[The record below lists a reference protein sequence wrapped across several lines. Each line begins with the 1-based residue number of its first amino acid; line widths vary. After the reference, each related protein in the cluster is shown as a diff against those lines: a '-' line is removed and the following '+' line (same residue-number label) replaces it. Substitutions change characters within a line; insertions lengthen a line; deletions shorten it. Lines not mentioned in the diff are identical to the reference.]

1 MHGDVPRMTEREWMA
16 IADAL
21 YGLPVSASHRSI
33 ASGLS
38 RRLVEADAASGI
50 GAKWG
55 VNARALAERLQ
66 AASMEE
72 ALNLVRIVRDL
83 WKNPAGDWSVAFYDH
98 GVRFERE
105 PQREVRPTAFPTDE
119 QISMLFDLMHADRR
133 EEFDSLC
140 ESLGVLNPAALWAEP
155 RQCGRPSKVP

>member
-1 MHGDVPRMTEREWMA
+1 MTEREWMA

-72 ALNLVRIVRDL
+72 ALHLVRIVRDL
-83 WKNPAGDWSVAFYDH
+83 WRNPGGDWFLALYDH
-98 GVRFERE
+98 GVRFDRE
-105 PQREVRPTAFPTDE
+105 PQREIRAAALPTDE
-119 QISMLFDLMHADRR
+119 QMSMLFDLMRADRR
-133 EEFDSLC
+133 EEFESLC
-140 ESLGVLNPAALWAEP
+140 ESLGVLNPAALWAGP
-155 RQCGRPSKVP
+155 RHGDRPSKVP